1 MSGYAS
7 ATAAVLAIAG
17 TVAGTAMSMQAQQK
31 QAQQQKASAEY
42 QENEEIANKN
52 QELAQ
57 EQAAAVK
64 RQGYGD
70 AQRQRLKA
78 AGMIGTQRAIAGA
91 SGITVDTG
99 SNLDLTMETA
109 EKGELDALAIQQQ
122 ALDKSHNLQI
132 QGWNSGQQAAAYAWQ
147 ADSTDPTAGMMR
159 RHLADWPK
167 LAATTDRGCGAA
179 LAVNHRCGAARLAG
193 VSAASSCRLMTRR
206 KYVFWCSSPSRYKSR
221 HVSNGRTAN

>member
-17 TVAGTAMSMQAQQK
+17 TVASTTMSMQAQQK
-31 QAQQQKASAEY
+31 QAAQQKASAEY
-42 QENEEIANKN
+42 QADIANKN

-64 RQGYGD
+64 RQGYD
-70 AQRQRLKA
+70 EAQRQRLKA

-147 ADSTDPTAGMMR
+147 ADSIDPTAGMIGTALGG
-159 RHLADWPK
+159 LAK
-167 LAATTDRGCGAA
+167 
-179 LAVNHRCGAARLAG
+179 AG
-193 VSAASSCRLMTRR
+193 SNFGSGLWGGTGSKSQLWGSTVKKSFSSTQL
-206 KYVFWCSSPSRYKSR
+206 PLD
-221 HVSNGRTAN
+221 G

>member
-17 TVAGTAMSMQAQQK
+17 TVASTTMSMQAQQK

-42 QENEEIANKN
+42 QSEIANRN

-57 EQAAAVK
+57 EQASSVK
-64 RQGYGD
+64 RQGYDD

-78 AGMIGTQRAIAGA
+78 AGIIGTQRAIAEA

-109 EKGELDALAIQQQ
+109 EKGEIDALAIQQQ
-122 ALDKSHNLQI
+122 SLDKAHNLQI
-132 QGWNSGQQAAAYAWQ
+132 QGWNSGQQAQAYAWQ
-147 ADSTDPTAGMMR
+147 ADSIDPTAGMVGTALGG
-159 RHLADWPK
+159 LAK
-167 LAATTDRGCGAA
+167 
-179 LAVNHRCGAARLAG
+179 AG
-193 VSAASSCRLMTRR
+193 SNFGSGLWGGTGSKSPLWGSTVKKSFSSTSL
-206 KYVFWCSSPSRYKSR
+206 PLD
-221 HVSNGRTAN
+221 G

>member
-7 ATAAVLAIAG
+7 ATAAIVAIAG
-17 TVAGTAMSMQAQQK
+17 TAASTAMSMQAQQK
-31 QAQQQKASAEY
+31 QAAQQKASAEY
-42 QENEEIANKN
+42 QADIANKN

-64 RQGYGD
+64 RQGYD
-70 AQRQRLKA
+70 EAQRQRLKA

-147 ADSTDPTAGMMR
+147 ADSIDPTAGMIGTALGG
-159 RHLADWPK
+159 LAK
-167 LAATTDRGCGAA
+167 
-179 LAVNHRCGAARLAG
+179 AG
-193 VSAASSCRLMTRR
+193 SNFGSGLWGGTGSKSPLWGSTVKKSFSSTQL
-206 KYVFWCSSPSRYKSR
+206 PLD
-221 HVSNGRTAN
+221 G

>member
-17 TVAGTAMSMQAQQK
+17 TVTSTAMSMQAQQK

-42 QENEEIANKN
+42 QSEIANRN

-57 EQAAAVK
+57 EQAASVK
-64 RQGYGD
+64 RQGYDD

-109 EKGELDALAIQQQ
+109 EKGEIDALAIQQQ

-132 QGWNSGQQAAAYAWQ
+132 QGWNSGQQAAAYAWK
-147 ADSTDPTAGMMR
+147 ADSIDPTAGMIGTALGG
-159 RHLADWPK
+159 LAK
-167 LAATTDRGCGAA
+167 
-179 LAVNHRCGAARLAG
+179 AG
-193 VSAASSCRLMTRR
+193 SNFGSGLWGGTGSKSPLWGSTVKKSFSSTSWLLDD
-206 KYVFWCSSPSRYKSR
+206 
-221 HVSNGRTAN
+221 

>member
-17 TVAGTAMSMQAQQK
+17 TVTSTAMSMQAQQK
-31 QAQQQKASAEY
+31 QAAQQQASANY
-42 QENEEIANKN
+42 QADIANKN

-57 EQAAAVK
+57 EQAASVK
-64 RQGYGD
+64 RQGYDD

-109 EKGELDALAIQQQ
+109 EKGELDALAIQQH

-147 ADSTDPTAGMMR
+147 ADSIDPTAGMIGTALGG
-159 RHLADWPK
+159 LAK
-167 LAATTDRGCGAA
+167 
-179 LAVNHRCGAARLAG
+179 AG
-193 VSAASSCRLMTRR
+193 SNFGSGLWGGTGSKSPLWGSTVKKSFSSTSLLL
-206 KYVFWCSSPSRYKSR
+206 
-221 HVSNGRTAN
+221 ND

>member
-17 TVAGTAMSMQAQQK
+17 TVASTTMSMQAQQK
-31 QAQQQKASAEY
+31 QAAQQKASAEY
-42 QENEEIANKN
+42 QADIANKN

-57 EQAAAVK
+57 EQAASVK
-64 RQGYGD
+64 RQGYDD

-147 ADSTDPTAGMMR
+147 ADSIDPTAGMIGTALGG
-159 RHLADWPK
+159 LAK
-167 LAATTDRGCGAA
+167 
-179 LAVNHRCGAARLAG
+179 AG
-193 VSAASSCRLMTRR
+193 SNFGSGLWGGTGSKSPLWGSTVKKSFSSTSL
-206 KYVFWCSSPSRYKSR
+206 PLD
-221 HVSNGRTAN
+221 G